1 MNNRSK
7 IRVYDGVAGAV
18 LQTRIDFELSMGWAT
33 ARLGN
38 GLGIYE
44 TWIEAVVV
52 AETAGD
58 CGWRWR

>member
-1 MNNRSK
+1 MYMMELLELCYK
-7 IRVYDGVAGAV
+7 F
-18 LQTRIDFELSMGWAT
+18 DFELSMGWAT